1 MEILKSLAEWYME
14 GQWGMHL
21 ILGASIFSISI
32 IIERVW
38 YVMVKSSIKSEQFTL
53 EVIKHIKKRDING
66 AINVCNRYDTPLTRI
81 IKAVLQ
87 AFAEG
92 EEDLQGVADEISL
105 VEMPKLDKR
114 TPYLSMLANISVLFG
129 LLGTISGLIRCFGSL
144 AGVSAAEKTAIL
156 SVGISEALHCTAF
169 GLGVAITSIVF
180 HGIIVGKTNGIIA
193 DIDSSVVKILNTLDE
208 VRR

>member
-1 MEILKSLAEWYME
+1 MEILKGLAEWYLA

-21 ILGASIFSISI
+21 ILGTSIFVFSI

-38 YVMVKSSIKSEQFTL
+38 YVMVKSSIKAEQFTL

-66 AINVCNRYDTPLTRI
+66 AINVCNRFNTPLTRI
-81 IKAVLQ
+81 VKSVLQ

-92 EEDLQGVADEISL
+92 EEDLQSVADEVSL
-105 VEMPKLDKR
+105 VEIPKLDKR
-114 TPYLSMLANISVLFG
+114 TPYLSMLGNVSVLFG

-156 SVGISEALHCTAF
+156 SMGISEAMHCTAF
-169 GLGVAITSIVF
+169 GLFVAITAIIF
-180 HGIIVGKTNGIIA
+180 HGIISGRTSKIMS
-193 DIDSSVVKILNTLDE
+193 DIDSSAVKILNTLEE

>member
-1 MEILKSLAEWYME
+1 MNILRGLAEWYLA
-14 GQWGMHL
+14 GKWGMHL
-21 ILGASIFSISI
+21 ILGTSIFAFSI

-38 YVMVKSSIKSEQFTL
+38 YVMVKSSIKAEQFTL

-66 AINVCNRYDTPLTRI
+66 AINVCNRFNTPLTRI
-81 IKAVLQ
+81 VKSILQ

-92 EEDLQGVADEISL
+92 EEDLQSVADEISL
-105 VEMPKLDKR
+105 VEIPKLDKR
-114 TPYLSMLANISVLFG
+114 TPYLSMLSNVSVLFG

-156 SVGISEALHCTAF
+156 SIGISEAMHCTAF
-169 GLGVAITSIVF
+169 GLFVAITALIF
-180 HGIIVGKTNGIIA
+180 HGIISGRTTKIMS
-193 DIDSSVVKILNTLDE
+193 DIDSSVVKILNTLEE